1 MLENTILMQKY
12 ANTCNMSGIN
22 IRKNIAITVVYYI
35 YNIINPNYHQLLE
48 KLKILFCLGHIISD
62 SV

>member
-22 IRKNIAITVVYYI
+22 IRKNIAITAFFYI
-35 YNIINPNYHQLLE
+35 SLFM
-48 KLKILFCLGHIISD
+48 IL
-62 SV
+62 